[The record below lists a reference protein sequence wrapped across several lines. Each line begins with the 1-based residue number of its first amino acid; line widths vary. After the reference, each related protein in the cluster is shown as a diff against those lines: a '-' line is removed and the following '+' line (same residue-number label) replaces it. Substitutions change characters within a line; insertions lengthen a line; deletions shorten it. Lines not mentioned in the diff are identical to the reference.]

1 MEQKYTVLLKIQNIF
16 QLITVVQLDGVRAEA
31 HPAVAA
37 RRVQTN
43 LVAEVN
49 QAASLVVAVVEVA
62 GITTTRTG
70 TTLLG

>member
-31 HPAVAA
+31 HLAEAA
-37 RRVQTN
+37 RRVQTT

-49 QAASLVVAVVEVA
+49 QAASLVVVVAEVD
-62 GITTTRTG
+62 GTTTTRTG
-70 TTLLG
+70 TMLLG

>member
-16 QLITVVQLDGVRAEA
+16 QLITVVQLGGVRAEA
-31 HPAVAA
+31 HLAVAA